1 MGPQPQ
7 KMKILYFYSI
17 EKSAKK
23 SNFNIDSICQGNIGT
38 IFHHY
43 MIVNICKCLQVCA
56 KHLVNA
62 RKTILAVSEDLE
74 QILPPK
80 MICVGYEDNI

>member
-7 KMKILYFYSI
+7 KMQILYFYSI

-38 IFHHY
+38 IVHY
-43 MIVNICKCLQVCA
+43 YLILNTCKCQKSVT
-56 KHLVNA
+56 KDLVDA
-62 RKTILAVSEDLE
+62 RKAKI
-74 QILPPK
+74 I
-80 MICVGYEDNI
+80 VGENFREKIIFRYYYLV